1 MEHMKKLL
9 LILILVTLLS
19 SVYAQ
24 KGKIHSASSLARAG
38 DLKKAKELVDK
49 GIDHKNCLEWS
60 KAYYVKGIVYQF
72 IYESTNKDYRKL
84 SDTPLEIAYDS
95 YKKCINLDTK
105 GRFKRK
111 MNPYYNN
118 LRIDFAE
125 QGKKF
130 FNEGNFTRAL
140 ESFKSVL
147 EINNSKILA
156 KNRIVDTPTIYY
168 TALCAFKLGKY
179 EGAIPLYEKVLKYN
193 YKPEKCYINL
203 SEAYLKIGDK
213 EKGFKY
219 LHEGIEKYPNDV
231 FLLGELIN
239 FYLFGKDY
247 RKAEQYINSAIEQEP
262 NNILFYRAK
271 GTLLDKMGRF
281 DDAVKMYEKA
291 LKIDP
296 NDFISLYNI
305 GLVKY
310 NKVTKHHK
318 YINDRVM
325 NNYQYSR
332 QIRKVLKEY
341 EQLIPDF
348 EKAHR
353 ANLNEI
359 APVIVLKEIYTKLK
373 TKNSS
378 FRARYK
384 YYSRLKVEME
394 SK

>member
-1 MEHMKKLL
+1 MKKLL
-9 LILILVTLLS
+9 LILALVGILN

-24 KGKIHSASSLARAG
+24 KGKIHSASGLARAG
-38 DLKKAKELVDK
+38 DLKKAKELIDK
-49 GIDHKNCLEWS
+49 GISHKKCIEWP
-60 KAYYVKGIVYQF
+60 KAYFVKGVVYQF

-84 SDTPLEIAYDS
+84 SDSPLEIAYDA
-95 YKKCINLDTK
+95 YKKCITLDTK

-111 MNPYYNN
+111 MYPYYNN
-118 LRIDFAE
+118 LRINFAE
-125 QGKKF
+125 QGKKL
-130 FNEGNFTRAL
+130 FNEGKYDRAL
-140 ESFKSVL
+140 QSFKSVL
-147 EINNSKILA
+147 EINNSKILE
-156 KNRIVDTPTIYY
+156 KKRIVDTPIIYY
-168 TALCAFKLGKY
+168 TALTAYKLGKY
-179 EGAIPLYEKVLKYN
+179 EGAIPLYEKVLKLN
-193 YKPEKCYINL
+193 YKLEKCYINL
-203 SEAYLKIGDK
+203 SDAYLKLGDK

-247 RKAEQYINSAIEQEP
+247 RKAEKYINAAIEQEP
-262 NNILFYRAK
+262 NNIIFYRAK
-271 GTLLDKMGRF
+271 GTLFDKMGRF

-291 LKIDP
+291 LEIEP
-296 NDFISLYNI
+296 NDFISLYNK

-310 NKVTKHHK
+310 NKVTKHHR

-325 NNYQYSR
+325 NNYQYSK
-332 QIRKVLKEY
+332 QIRKILKEY
-341 EQLIPDF
+341 EELIPDF
-348 EKAHR
+348 EKAHG

-373 TKNSS
+373 TKNSH
-378 FRARYK
+378 FRAKYK